1 MHDRAIA
8 TMANQ
13 YEVVYDLGLSNGVMF
28 SDLRLERLMT
38 QISKSRQYF
47 TLNYFSEYLSSG
59 TR

>member
-1 MHDRAIA
+1 
-8 TMANQ
+8 MANQ